1 MTPGPT
7 RKAWHLLAQR
17 GQVKL
22 REKGNDLGL
31 TRGKLVVQYATG
43 SGVWKAFAK
52 IEGKWVEQDGGLG
65 IWSAA
70 RRLGLDL
77 GSVSQA
83 IQDAG

>member
-17 GQVKL
+17 GLVKL

-31 TRGKLVVQYATG
+31 TRGNLVVQYATHTG
-43 SGVWKAFAK
+43 QWTAYTKVDGQ
-52 IEGKWVEQDGGLG
+52 WVKQDGGLG
-65 IWSAA
+65 LWGAA